1 MTGGGYALRE
11 MNKRLWFLCLLAAA
25 LLCAPAFDSYGQD
38 IKLVTG
44 RIINKTTRKPFDAKN
59 IVIYT
64 FNTVGEAEDAY
75 NVLSSGAGYIF
86 STNMV
91 SPDASGYY
99 EVRVS
104 ETGAI
109 VVKEDMVNK
118 CVMEK
123 VNYRMEINFEI
134 DGGNQLD
141 AAYKT
146 AELTEPSPMKERN
159 VINGNNLEVSNTIP
173 LPPRYGKPNGRLI
186 LQPALYDGGTD
197 KLLRYLKPM
206 VYDGVEYSLTQE
218 RRMGYNMANDP
229 LSKFVRKEPLRDS
242 AMIISW
248 ADTIPVENPEK
259 SYYVRGVLRLED
271 YNTIYYER
279 DMMLAS
285 ARSVRPLKFL
295 QYTMSQYDVDPNDY
309 KERPRRERRNT
320 AGNISLTFLVGK
332 AQLDDTDTLNA
343 FYLSKLKSD
352 LLNIVQGEGSQLKE
366 FRITGIAS
374 PDGRYASNLR
384 LAKERM
390 KYAQSQI
397 ISVLPKHVRDRVYM
411 PTTAEV
417 APWSDVADLLEADSL
432 FVEAKE
438 IRDIIAL
445 YPENHDKQGDKIRN
459 LPYYR
464 PVITEYLPKLR
475 SVRYE
480 YVYEIYREL
489 TPEEIIA
496 RYENDQDYRSGK
508 KDFALYEYWHLFQM
522 VKDEDELIEL
532 YKRAYKAS
540 VEEKGTPWVLPA
552 NNLAVAYLKRGQVD
566 TSILAPLIDATI
578 KKVNV
583 VEKRADGTVNR
594 VINPEPVIANQI
606 SMFLKMNNFKRASV
620 LAQLLPD
627 TEKNK
632 TIKAF
637 TLCLGGYYM
646 GGETP
651 EERRQAQEVFQTV
664 AESTPLNKVV
674 MCLAMDTRAYDSLA
688 EQAMAAL
695 PQDDALTYY
704 LWCIVKCRASLKAQ
718 SFDAFMIEMEAE
730 EWLLKAFQKD
740 KKYVGLASADG
751 DILESVFKNANDMYE
766 QGAEM

>member
-1 MTGGGYALRE
+1 MKISL
-11 MNKRLWFLCLLAAA
+11 KFLCAMAVMMF
-25 LLCAPAFDSYGQD
+25 CMPAVISYGQD

-44 RIINKTTRKPFDAKN
+44 RIINKTTRKPFDARN

-75 NVLSSGAGYIF
+75 NVLSSGTGYIF

-91 SPDASGYY
+91 SPDESGYY

-118 CVMEK
+118 CAMEK

-141 AAYKT
+141 ASVTT
-146 AELTEPSPMKERN
+146 AELTEPSPMRERN
-159 VINGNNLEVSNTIP
+159 VISGNNLEVSNTIP
-173 LPPRYGKPNGRLI
+173 LPAHFGKTNARLI
-186 LQPALYDGGTD
+186 LQPILYDGGSD
-197 KLLRYLKPM
+197 RLLRYLKPM
-206 VYDGVEYSLTQE
+206 VYDGDEYRLTQE
-218 RRMGYNMANDP
+218 RRMGYDMSNDP
-229 LSKFVRKEPLRDS
+229 LSGYILDEPLLDT

-248 ADTIPVENPEK
+248 ADTIPIKNPDK

-271 YNTIYYER
+271 YNKIYYER
-279 DMMLAS
+279 NMLLAS
-285 ARSVRPLKFL
+285 ARSIRPLKFL
-295 QYTMSQYDVDPNDY
+295 QYSLDQYNVDPDDY

-320 AGNISLTFLVGK
+320 AGNISLTFIVGK
-332 AQLDDTDTLNA
+332 SRLDDTDTLNA
-343 FYLSKLKSD
+343 FYLNKLKTD

-374 PDGRYASNLR
+374 PDGRYSSNLR
-384 LAKERM
+384 LAKDRM
-390 KYAQSQI
+390 RYALSQI
-397 ISVLPKHVRDRVYM
+397 VSVLPKHVRDRVYM

-417 APWSDVADLLEADSL
+417 APWSAVADLMEADSL
-432 FVEAKE
+432 FAEAEE
-438 IRDIIAL
+438 IRSIIRS
-445 YPENHDKQGDKIRN
+445 YSENHDQQGARIRK

-464 PVITEYLPKLR
+464 PTVTSYLPRLR

-489 TPEEIIA
+489 TPEEILY
-496 RYENDQDYRSGK
+496 RYQNDEDYRSGK
-508 KDFALYEYWHLFQM
+508 KEFALYEYWNLFQM

-552 NNLAVAYLKRGQVD
+552 NNLAVAYLKRGLAD
-566 TSILAPLIDATI
+566 TTILAPLIDATI
-578 KKVNV
+578 KRVNV
-583 VEKRADGTVNR
+583 VEKRADGTLNK
-594 VINPEPVIANQI
+594 VINPEAVIANQI
-606 SMFLKMNNFKRASV
+606 SMYLKTNNFKRASV

-632 TIKAF
+632 MVKAF
-637 TLCLGGYYM
+637 TLCLGGYYT
-646 GGETP
+646 GGDTP
-651 EERRQAQEVFQTV
+651 EEKAQAQEVFKTV

-674 MCLAMDTRAYDSLA
+674 MCLAMDTRAYDNLA
-688 EQAMAAL
+688 EQAVAAL
-695 PQDDALTYY
+695 PQDDALTCY
-704 LWCIVKCRASLKAQ
+704 LWSIIKCRASQKAK
-718 SFDAFMIEMEAE
+718 SFDAFMIEMDAE
-730 EWLLKAFQKD
+730 GWLLKAFQKD
-740 KKYVGLASADG
+740 KKYIGLASADG

-766 QGAEM
+766 DGVQM